1 MYIAFGNRVLD
12 SNDIKNIIE
21 ENTEFKV
28 IKDMSKGSKR
38 EDIVAFNLSLDI
50 DTLNK
55 EISETINISEE
66 DEDTLFEEYM
76 ATTEELGF
84 ELEEYLPEDSIMDF
98 KAYKW
103 EPSDNDIKAVLKIDE
118 EQDYFTYAGESCT
131 IDNARLSVAKGREAD
146 VGFAEVDID
155 NDGIKELA
163 VEYIVTTG
171 TASIQKMTDIYKKD
185 SQEKMTTFVV
195 DNHKISFTHEQEAV
209 IIQTMKEWEAQ
220 GFMKENNITEFP
232 FAESSISLFDSAVV
246 EYEGEYFI
254 KVTFATNEMSK
265 ENMNLKTIKVLL
277 KCQNNQFDVVDMWY

>member
-1 MYIAFGNRVLD
+1 MAAFILLGLAGCGNANNVGDNIQNNETESYARVWD
-12 SNDIKNIIE
+12 KNP
-21 ENTEFKV
+21 NVKKV
-28 IKDMSKGSKR
+28 
-38 EDIVAFNLSLDI
+38 
-50 DTLNK
+50 
-55 EISETINISEE
+55 
-66 DEDTLFEEYM
+66 
-76 ATTEELGF
+76 
-84 ELEEYLPEDSIMDF
+84 
-98 KAYKW
+98 
-103 EPSDNDIKAVLKIDE
+103 
-118 EQDYFTYAGESCT
+118 DYTYAGESCT

-171 TASIQKMTDIYKKD
+171 TASTQKMTDIYKKD

>member
-1 MYIAFGNRVLD
+1 MPAFILLGLAGSVANNVGDNIQNNETESYVRVWD
-12 SNDIKNIIE
+12 KNP
-21 ENTEFKV
+21 NVKKV
-28 IKDMSKGSKR
+28 
-38 EDIVAFNLSLDI
+38 
-50 DTLNK
+50 
-55 EISETINISEE
+55 
-66 DEDTLFEEYM
+66 
-76 ATTEELGF
+76 
-84 ELEEYLPEDSIMDF
+84 
-98 KAYKW
+98 
-103 EPSDNDIKAVLKIDE
+103 
-118 EQDYFTYAGESCT
+118 DYTYAGESCT

-171 TASIQKMTDIYKKD
+171 TASTQKMTDIYKKD

-232 FAESSISLFDSAVV
+232 LAESSISLFDSAVV

-254 KVTFATNEMSK
+254 KVTFATSEMSK

>member
-1 MYIAFGNRVLD
+1 M
-12 SNDIKNIIE
+12 KK
-21 ENTEFKV
+21 T
-28 IKDMSKGSKR
+28 
-38 EDIVAFNLSLDI
+38 IVYF
-50 DTLNK
+50 
-55 EISETINISEE
+55 
-66 DEDTLFEEYM
+66 M
-76 ATTEELGF
+76 ATFILLGLAGCGNANNVGDNIQNNETES
-84 ELEEYLPEDSIMDF
+84 YARVWDKNP
-98 KAYKW
+98 
-103 EPSDNDIKAVLKIDE
+103 NV
-118 EQDYFTYAGESCT
+118 QRVDYTYEGESCT

-146 VGFAEVDID
+146 VRFAEVDID

-171 TASIQKMTDIYKKD
+171 TASIQKMTDIYKKG

-209 IIQTMKEWEAQ
+209 IVQTMKEWEAQ

-232 FAESSISLFDSAVV
+232 FTESSISLFDSAVV

-254 KVTFATNEMSK
+254 KVTFATSEMSK

>member
-1 MYIAFGNRVLD
+1 MAAFILLGLAGCGNANNVGDNIQNNETESYVRVWD
-12 SNDIKNIIE
+12 KNP
-21 ENTEFKV
+21 NVKKV
-28 IKDMSKGSKR
+28 
-38 EDIVAFNLSLDI
+38 
-50 DTLNK
+50 
-55 EISETINISEE
+55 
-66 DEDTLFEEYM
+66 
-76 ATTEELGF
+76 
-84 ELEEYLPEDSIMDF
+84 
-98 KAYKW
+98 
-103 EPSDNDIKAVLKIDE
+103 
-118 EQDYFTYAGESCT
+118 DYTYAGESCT

-146 VGFAEVDID
+146 VRFAEVDID

-163 VEYIVTTG
+163 VEYIVTMG
-171 TASIQKMTDIYKKD
+171 TASTQKMTDIYKKD

-209 IIQTMKEWEAQ
+209 IVQTMKEWEAQ

>member
-1 MYIAFGNRVLD
+1 MKKTIVYFMAAFILLGLAGCGNANNVGDNIQNNETESYARVWD
-12 SNDIKNIIE
+12 KNP
-21 ENTEFKV
+21 NVKKV
-28 IKDMSKGSKR
+28 
-38 EDIVAFNLSLDI
+38 
-50 DTLNK
+50 
-55 EISETINISEE
+55 
-66 DEDTLFEEYM
+66 
-76 ATTEELGF
+76 
-84 ELEEYLPEDSIMDF
+84 
-98 KAYKW
+98 
-103 EPSDNDIKAVLKIDE
+103 
-118 EQDYFTYAGESCT
+118 DYTYAGESCT

-146 VGFAEVDID
+146 VRFAEVDID

-163 VEYIVTTG
+163 VEYIVTMG
-171 TASIQKMTDIYKKD
+171 TASTQKMTDIYKKD

-209 IIQTMKEWEAQ
+209 IVQTMKEWEAQ

>member
-1 MYIAFGNRVLD
+1 MKKTIVYFMAAFILLGLAGCGNANNVGDNIQNNETESYVRVWD
-12 SNDIKNIIE
+12 KNP
-21 ENTEFKV
+21 NVKKV
-28 IKDMSKGSKR
+28 
-38 EDIVAFNLSLDI
+38 
-50 DTLNK
+50 
-55 EISETINISEE
+55 
-66 DEDTLFEEYM
+66 
-76 ATTEELGF
+76 
-84 ELEEYLPEDSIMDF
+84 
-98 KAYKW
+98 
-103 EPSDNDIKAVLKIDE
+103 
-118 EQDYFTYAGESCT
+118 DYTYAGESCT

>member
-1 MYIAFGNRVLD
+1 MKKTIVYFMAAFILLGLAGCGNANNVGDNIQNNETESYVRVWDKNPNVQKVDYTLK
-12 SNDIKNIIE
+12 SSDISKKETDMIE
-21 ENTEFKV
+21 WAK
-28 IKDMSKGSKR
+28 
-38 EDIVAFNLSLDI
+38 
-50 DTLNK
+50 
-55 EISETINISEE
+55 
-66 DEDTLFEEYM
+66 
-76 ATTEELGF
+76 
-84 ELEEYLPEDSIMDF
+84 
-98 KAYKW
+98 
-103 EPSDNDIKAVLKIDE
+103 NDIKAVLKIDE

-171 TASIQKMTDIYKKD
+171 TASTQKMTDIYKKD

-195 DNHKISFTHEQEAV
+195 DNHKISFTYEQEAV

-220 GFMKENNITEFP
+220 GFMEENNITEFP

>member
-1 MYIAFGNRVLD
+1 MKKTIVYFMAAFILLGLAGCGNANNVGDNIQNNETESYVRVWD
-12 SNDIKNIIE
+12 KNP
-21 ENTEFKV
+21 NV
-28 IKDMSKGSKR
+28 QR
-38 EDIVAFNLSLDI
+38 V
-50 DTLNK
+50 
-55 EISETINISEE
+55 
-66 DEDTLFEEYM
+66 
-76 ATTEELGF
+76 
-84 ELEEYLPEDSIMDF
+84 
-98 KAYKW
+98 
-103 EPSDNDIKAVLKIDE
+103 
-118 EQDYFTYAGESCT
+118 DYTYEGESCT

-146 VGFAEVDID
+146 VRFAEVDID

-171 TASIQKMTDIYKKD
+171 TASTQKMTDIYKKD

-209 IIQTMKEWEAQ
+209 IVQTMKEWEAQ

>member
-1 MYIAFGNRVLD
+1 MKKTIVYFMAAFILLGLAGCGNANNVGDNIQNNETESYVRVWD
-12 SNDIKNIIE
+12 KNP
-21 ENTEFKV
+21 NVKKV
-28 IKDMSKGSKR
+28 
-38 EDIVAFNLSLDI
+38 
-50 DTLNK
+50 
-55 EISETINISEE
+55 
-66 DEDTLFEEYM
+66 
-76 ATTEELGF
+76 
-84 ELEEYLPEDSIMDF
+84 
-98 KAYKW
+98 
-103 EPSDNDIKAVLKIDE
+103 
-118 EQDYFTYAGESCT
+118 DYTYAGESCT

-146 VGFAEVDID
+146 VRFAEVDID

-209 IIQTMKEWEAQ
+209 IVQTMKEWEAQ

>member
-1 MYIAFGNRVLD
+1 MKKIIVYFMAAFILLGLAGCGNANNVGDNIQNNEAESYARVWDKNPNVQRVDYTLK
-12 SNDIKNIIE
+12 SSDISKKETDMIE
-21 ENTEFKV
+21 WAK
-28 IKDMSKGSKR
+28 
-38 EDIVAFNLSLDI
+38 
-50 DTLNK
+50 
-55 EISETINISEE
+55 
-66 DEDTLFEEYM
+66 
-76 ATTEELGF
+76 
-84 ELEEYLPEDSIMDF
+84 
-98 KAYKW
+98 
-103 EPSDNDIKAVLKIDE
+103 NDIKAVLKIGE

-146 VGFAEVDID
+146 VRFAEVDID

-195 DNHKISFTHEQEAV
+195 IV
-209 IIQTMKEWEAQ
+209 QTMKEWEAQ

-265 ENMNLKTIKVLL
+265 ENVNLKTIKVLL

>member
-1 MYIAFGNRVLD
+1 MKKTIVYFMAAFILLGLAGCGNANNVGDNIQNNETESYVRVWD
-12 SNDIKNIIE
+12 KNP
-21 ENTEFKV
+21 NVKKV
-28 IKDMSKGSKR
+28 
-38 EDIVAFNLSLDI
+38 
-50 DTLNK
+50 
-55 EISETINISEE
+55 
-66 DEDTLFEEYM
+66 
-76 ATTEELGF
+76 
-84 ELEEYLPEDSIMDF
+84 
-98 KAYKW
+98 
-103 EPSDNDIKAVLKIDE
+103 
-118 EQDYFTYAGESCT
+118 DYTYAGESCT

-146 VGFAEVDID
+146 VRFAEVDID

-171 TASIQKMTDIYKKD
+171 TASTQKMTDIYKKD

-209 IIQTMKEWEAQ
+209 IVQTMKEWEAQ

-232 FAESSISLFDSAVV
+232 FAESSISFFDSAVV

>member
-1 MYIAFGNRVLD
+1 MKKTIVYFMAAFILLGLAGCGNANNVGDNIQNNETESYVRVWDKNPNVQKVDYTLK
-12 SNDIKNIIE
+12 SSDISKKETDMIE
-21 ENTEFKV
+21 WAK
-28 IKDMSKGSKR
+28 
-38 EDIVAFNLSLDI
+38 
-50 DTLNK
+50 
-55 EISETINISEE
+55 
-66 DEDTLFEEYM
+66 
-76 ATTEELGF
+76 
-84 ELEEYLPEDSIMDF
+84 
-98 KAYKW
+98 
-103 EPSDNDIKAVLKIDE
+103 NDIKAVLKIDE

-171 TASIQKMTDIYKKD
+171 TASTQ
-185 SQEKMTTFVV
+185 KMTTFVV

-220 GFMKENNITEFP
+220 GFMEENNITEFP

>member
-1 MYIAFGNRVLD
+1 MAAFILLGLAGCGNANNVGDNIQNNETESYVRVWD
-12 SNDIKNIIE
+12 KNP
-21 ENTEFKV
+21 NV
-28 IKDMSKGSKR
+28 QR
-38 EDIVAFNLSLDI
+38 V
-50 DTLNK
+50 
-55 EISETINISEE
+55 
-66 DEDTLFEEYM
+66 
-76 ATTEELGF
+76 
-84 ELEEYLPEDSIMDF
+84 
-98 KAYKW
+98 
-103 EPSDNDIKAVLKIDE
+103 
-118 EQDYFTYAGESCT
+118 DYTYEGESCT

-171 TASIQKMTDIYKKD
+171 TASTQKMTDIYKKD

-209 IIQTMKEWEAQ
+209 IVQTMKEWEAQ
-220 GFMKENNITEFP
+220 GFMEENNITEFP

>member
-1 MYIAFGNRVLD
+1 MKKTIVYFMAAFILLGLAGCGNANNVGDNIQNNETESYVRVWD
-12 SNDIKNIIE
+12 KNP
-21 ENTEFKV
+21 NVKKV
-28 IKDMSKGSKR
+28 
-38 EDIVAFNLSLDI
+38 
-50 DTLNK
+50 
-55 EISETINISEE
+55 
-66 DEDTLFEEYM
+66 
-76 ATTEELGF
+76 
-84 ELEEYLPEDSIMDF
+84 
-98 KAYKW
+98 
-103 EPSDNDIKAVLKIDE
+103 
-118 EQDYFTYAGESCT
+118 DYTYAGESCT

-171 TASIQKMTDIYKKD
+171 TASTQKMTDIYKKD

-209 IIQTMKEWEAQ
+209 IEQTMKEWEAQ

>member
-1 MYIAFGNRVLD
+1 MKKTIVYFMAAFILLGLAGCGNANNVGDNIQNNETESYVRVWD
-12 SNDIKNIIE
+12 KNP
-21 ENTEFKV
+21 NVKKV
-28 IKDMSKGSKR
+28 
-38 EDIVAFNLSLDI
+38 
-50 DTLNK
+50 
-55 EISETINISEE
+55 
-66 DEDTLFEEYM
+66 
-76 ATTEELGF
+76 
-84 ELEEYLPEDSIMDF
+84 
-98 KAYKW
+98 
-103 EPSDNDIKAVLKIDE
+103 
-118 EQDYFTYAGESCT
+118 DYTYAGESCT

-171 TASIQKMTDIYKKD
+171 IASTQKMTDIYKKD

-220 GFMKENNITEFP
+220 GFMEENNITEFP

-265 ENMNLKTIKVLL
+265 ENVNLKTIKVLL

>member
-1 MYIAFGNRVLD
+1 MAAFILLGLAGCGNANNVGDNIQNNETESYARVWD
-12 SNDIKNIIE
+12 KNP
-21 ENTEFKV
+21 NVKKV
-28 IKDMSKGSKR
+28 
-38 EDIVAFNLSLDI
+38 
-50 DTLNK
+50 
-55 EISETINISEE
+55 
-66 DEDTLFEEYM
+66 
-76 ATTEELGF
+76 
-84 ELEEYLPEDSIMDF
+84 
-98 KAYKW
+98 
-103 EPSDNDIKAVLKIDE
+103 
-118 EQDYFTYAGESCT
+118 DYTYAGESCT

-146 VGFAEVDID
+146 VRFAEVDID

-209 IIQTMKEWEAQ
+209 IVQTMKEWEAQ

-265 ENMNLKTIKVLL
+265 ENVNLKTIKVLL

>member
-1 MYIAFGNRVLD
+1 MKKTIVYFMAAFILLGLAGCGNANNVGDNIQNNETESYVRVWD
-12 SNDIKNIIE
+12 KNP
-21 ENTEFKV
+21 NVKKV
-28 IKDMSKGSKR
+28 
-38 EDIVAFNLSLDI
+38 
-50 DTLNK
+50 
-55 EISETINISEE
+55 
-66 DEDTLFEEYM
+66 
-76 ATTEELGF
+76 
-84 ELEEYLPEDSIMDF
+84 
-98 KAYKW
+98 
-103 EPSDNDIKAVLKIDE
+103 
-118 EQDYFTYAGESCT
+118 DYTYAGESCT

-171 TASIQKMTDIYKKD
+171 TASTQKMTDIYKKD

-220 GFMKENNITEFP
+220 GFMEENNITEFP

>member
-1 MYIAFGNRVLD
+1 MKKTIVYFMAAFILLGLAGCGNANNVGDNIQNNETESYVRVWD
-12 SNDIKNIIE
+12 KNP
-21 ENTEFKV
+21 NV
-28 IKDMSKGSKR
+28 QR
-38 EDIVAFNLSLDI
+38 V
-50 DTLNK
+50 
-55 EISETINISEE
+55 
-66 DEDTLFEEYM
+66 
-76 ATTEELGF
+76 
-84 ELEEYLPEDSIMDF
+84 
-98 KAYKW
+98 
-103 EPSDNDIKAVLKIDE
+103 
-118 EQDYFTYAGESCT
+118 DYTYEGESCT

-171 TASIQKMTDIYKKD
+171 TASTQKMTDIYKKD

-209 IIQTMKEWEAQ
+209 IVQTMKEWEAQ
-220 GFMKENNITEFP
+220 GFMEENNITEFP

>member
-1 MYIAFGNRVLD
+1 MKKTIVYFMAAFILLGLAGCGNANNVGDNIQNNETESYVRVWD
-12 SNDIKNIIE
+12 KNP
-21 ENTEFKV
+21 NVKKV
-28 IKDMSKGSKR
+28 
-38 EDIVAFNLSLDI
+38 
-50 DTLNK
+50 
-55 EISETINISEE
+55 
-66 DEDTLFEEYM
+66 
-76 ATTEELGF
+76 
-84 ELEEYLPEDSIMDF
+84 
-98 KAYKW
+98 
-103 EPSDNDIKAVLKIDE
+103 
-118 EQDYFTYAGESCT
+118 DYTYAGESCT

-209 IIQTMKEWEAQ
+209 IVQTMKEWEAQ
-220 GFMKENNITEFP
+220 GFMGENNITEFP

>member
-1 MYIAFGNRVLD
+1 MKKTIVYFMAAFILLGLAGCGNANNVGDNIQNNETESYARVWD
-12 SNDIKNIIE
+12 KNP
-21 ENTEFKV
+21 NVKKV
-28 IKDMSKGSKR
+28 
-38 EDIVAFNLSLDI
+38 
-50 DTLNK
+50 
-55 EISETINISEE
+55 
-66 DEDTLFEEYM
+66 
-76 ATTEELGF
+76 
-84 ELEEYLPEDSIMDF
+84 
-98 KAYKW
+98 
-103 EPSDNDIKAVLKIDE
+103 
-118 EQDYFTYAGESCT
+118 DYTYAGESCT

-163 VEYIVTTG
+163 VEYVVTTG
-171 TASIQKMTDIYKKD
+171 TASTQKMTDIYKKD

>member
-1 MYIAFGNRVLD
+1 MKKIIVYFMAAFILLGLAGCGNANNVGDNIQNNETESYARVWD
-12 SNDIKNIIE
+12 KNP
-21 ENTEFKV
+21 NV
-28 IKDMSKGSKR
+28 QR
-38 EDIVAFNLSLDI
+38 V
-50 DTLNK
+50 
-55 EISETINISEE
+55 
-66 DEDTLFEEYM
+66 
-76 ATTEELGF
+76 
-84 ELEEYLPEDSIMDF
+84 
-98 KAYKW
+98 
-103 EPSDNDIKAVLKIDE
+103 
-118 EQDYFTYAGESCT
+118 DYTYEGESCT

-146 VGFAEVDID
+146 VRFAEVDID

-171 TASIQKMTDIYKKD
+171 TASTQKMTDIYKKD

-209 IIQTMKEWEAQ
+209 IVQTMKEWEAQ

>member
-1 MYIAFGNRVLD
+1 MKKTIVYFMAAFILLGLAGCGNANNVGDNIQNNETESYVRVWD
-12 SNDIKNIIE
+12 KNP
-21 ENTEFKV
+21 NVQKV
-28 IKDMSKGSKR
+28 
-38 EDIVAFNLSLDI
+38 
-50 DTLNK
+50 
-55 EISETINISEE
+55 
-66 DEDTLFEEYM
+66 
-76 ATTEELGF
+76 
-84 ELEEYLPEDSIMDF
+84 
-98 KAYKW
+98 
-103 EPSDNDIKAVLKIDE
+103 
-118 EQDYFTYAGESCT
+118 DYTYTGESCT

-146 VGFAEVDID
+146 VRFAEVDID

-163 VEYIVTTG
+163 VEYIVTMG
-171 TASIQKMTDIYKKD
+171 TASTQKMTDIYKKD

-220 GFMKENNITEFP
+220 GFMEENNITEIP
-232 FAESSISLFDSAVV
+232 LTESSISLFDSAVV

>member
-1 MYIAFGNRVLD
+1 MKKTIVYFMAAFILLGLAGCGNANNVGDNIQNNETESYARVWD
-12 SNDIKNIIE
+12 KNH
-21 ENTEFKV
+21 NV
-28 IKDMSKGSKR
+28 QR
-38 EDIVAFNLSLDI
+38 V
-50 DTLNK
+50 
-55 EISETINISEE
+55 
-66 DEDTLFEEYM
+66 
-76 ATTEELGF
+76 
-84 ELEEYLPEDSIMDF
+84 
-98 KAYKW
+98 
-103 EPSDNDIKAVLKIDE
+103 
-118 EQDYFTYAGESCT
+118 DYTYAGESCT

-171 TASIQKMTDIYKKD
+171 TASTQKMTDIYKKD

-209 IIQTMKEWEAQ
+209 IEQTMKEWEAQ

>member
-1 MYIAFGNRVLD
+1 MKKTIVYFMAAFILLGLAGCGNANNVGDNIQNNETESYVRVWD
-12 SNDIKNIIE
+12 KNH
-21 ENTEFKV
+21 NVKKV
-28 IKDMSKGSKR
+28 
-38 EDIVAFNLSLDI
+38 
-50 DTLNK
+50 
-55 EISETINISEE
+55 
-66 DEDTLFEEYM
+66 
-76 ATTEELGF
+76 
-84 ELEEYLPEDSIMDF
+84 
-98 KAYKW
+98 
-103 EPSDNDIKAVLKIDE
+103 
-118 EQDYFTYAGESCT
+118 DYTYEGESCT

-265 ENMNLKTIKVLL
+265 ENVNLKTIKVLL

>member
-1 MYIAFGNRVLD
+1 MKKTIVYFMAAFILLGLAGCGNANNVGDNIQNNETESYVRVWD
-12 SNDIKNIIE
+12 KNP
-21 ENTEFKV
+21 NV
-28 IKDMSKGSKR
+28 QR
-38 EDIVAFNLSLDI
+38 V
-50 DTLNK
+50 
-55 EISETINISEE
+55 
-66 DEDTLFEEYM
+66 
-76 ATTEELGF
+76 
-84 ELEEYLPEDSIMDF
+84 
-98 KAYKW
+98 
-103 EPSDNDIKAVLKIDE
+103 
-118 EQDYFTYAGESCT
+118 DYTYEGESCT

-171 TASIQKMTDIYKKD
+171 TASTQKMTDIYKKD

-220 GFMKENNITEFP
+220 GFMEENNITEFP

>member
-1 MYIAFGNRVLD
+1 MKKIIVYFMAAFILLGLAGCGNANNVGDNIQNNETESYVRVWD
-12 SNDIKNIIE
+12 KNP
-21 ENTEFKV
+21 NVKKV
-28 IKDMSKGSKR
+28 
-38 EDIVAFNLSLDI
+38 
-50 DTLNK
+50 
-55 EISETINISEE
+55 
-66 DEDTLFEEYM
+66 
-76 ATTEELGF
+76 
-84 ELEEYLPEDSIMDF
+84 
-98 KAYKW
+98 
-103 EPSDNDIKAVLKIDE
+103 
-118 EQDYFTYAGESCT
+118 DYTYAGESCT

>member
-1 MYIAFGNRVLD
+1 MKKTIVYFMAAFILLGLAGCGNANNVGDNIQNNETESYARVWD
-12 SNDIKNIIE
+12 KNP
-21 ENTEFKV
+21 NVKKV
-28 IKDMSKGSKR
+28 
-38 EDIVAFNLSLDI
+38 
-50 DTLNK
+50 
-55 EISETINISEE
+55 
-66 DEDTLFEEYM
+66 
-76 ATTEELGF
+76 
-84 ELEEYLPEDSIMDF
+84 
-98 KAYKW
+98 
-103 EPSDNDIKAVLKIDE
+103 
-118 EQDYFTYAGESCT
+118 DYTYAGESCT

-209 IIQTMKEWEAQ
+209 IVQTMKEWEAQ
-220 GFMKENNITEFP
+220 GFMGENNITEFP

>member
-1 MYIAFGNRVLD
+1 MAAFILLGLAGCGNANNVGDNIQNNETESYARVWD
-12 SNDIKNIIE
+12 KNP
-21 ENTEFKV
+21 NVKKV
-28 IKDMSKGSKR
+28 
-38 EDIVAFNLSLDI
+38 
-50 DTLNK
+50 
-55 EISETINISEE
+55 
-66 DEDTLFEEYM
+66 
-76 ATTEELGF
+76 
-84 ELEEYLPEDSIMDF
+84 
-98 KAYKW
+98 
-103 EPSDNDIKAVLKIDE
+103 
-118 EQDYFTYAGESCT
+118 DYTYAGESCT

-163 VEYIVTTG
+163 VEYIVTMG
-171 TASIQKMTDIYKKD
+171 TASTQKMTDIYKKG

-209 IIQTMKEWEAQ
+209 IVQTMKEWEAQ
-220 GFMKENNITEFP
+220 GFMEENNITEFP

>member
-1 MYIAFGNRVLD
+1 MKKTIVYFMAAFILLGLAGCGNANNVGDNIQNNETESYARVWD
-12 SNDIKNIIE
+12 KNP
-21 ENTEFKV
+21 NVKKV
-28 IKDMSKGSKR
+28 
-38 EDIVAFNLSLDI
+38 
-50 DTLNK
+50 
-55 EISETINISEE
+55 
-66 DEDTLFEEYM
+66 
-76 ATTEELGF
+76 
-84 ELEEYLPEDSIMDF
+84 
-98 KAYKW
+98 
-103 EPSDNDIKAVLKIDE
+103 
-118 EQDYFTYAGESCT
+118 DYTYAGESCT

-146 VGFAEVDID
+146 VRFAEVDID

-209 IIQTMKEWEAQ
+209 IVQTMKEWEAQ

-265 ENMNLKTIKVLL
+265 ENVNLKTIKVLL

>member
-1 MYIAFGNRVLD
+1 MKKTIVYFMAAFILLGLAGCGNANNVGDNIQNNETESYARVWDKNPNVQKVDYTLK
-12 SNDIKNIIE
+12 SSDISKKETDMIE
-21 ENTEFKV
+21 WAK
-28 IKDMSKGSKR
+28 
-38 EDIVAFNLSLDI
+38 
-50 DTLNK
+50 
-55 EISETINISEE
+55 
-66 DEDTLFEEYM
+66 
-76 ATTEELGF
+76 
-84 ELEEYLPEDSIMDF
+84 
-98 KAYKW
+98 
-103 EPSDNDIKAVLKIDE
+103 NDIKAVLKIGE

-146 VGFAEVDID
+146 VRFAEVDID

-171 TASIQKMTDIYKKD
+171 TASIQKMT
-185 SQEKMTTFVV
+185 TFVV

-209 IIQTMKEWEAQ
+209 IVQTMKEWEAQ

-265 ENMNLKTIKVLL
+265 ENVNLKTIKVLL

>member
-1 MYIAFGNRVLD
+1 MKKIIVYFMAAFILLGLAGCGNANNVGDNIQNNETESYARVWD
-12 SNDIKNIIE
+12 KNP
-21 ENTEFKV
+21 NVQKV
-28 IKDMSKGSKR
+28 
-38 EDIVAFNLSLDI
+38 
-50 DTLNK
+50 
-55 EISETINISEE
+55 
-66 DEDTLFEEYM
+66 
-76 ATTEELGF
+76 
-84 ELEEYLPEDSIMDF
+84 
-98 KAYKW
+98 
-103 EPSDNDIKAVLKIDE
+103 
-118 EQDYFTYAGESCT
+118 DYTYSGESCT

-171 TASIQKMTDIYKKD
+171 TASTQKMTDIYKKD

-220 GFMKENNITEFP
+220 GFMEENNITEFP

>member
-1 MYIAFGNRVLD
+1 MKKTIVYFMAAFILLGLAGCGNANNVGDNIQNNETESYVRVWD
-12 SNDIKNIIE
+12 KNP
-21 ENTEFKV
+21 NVKKV
-28 IKDMSKGSKR
+28 
-38 EDIVAFNLSLDI
+38 
-50 DTLNK
+50 
-55 EISETINISEE
+55 
-66 DEDTLFEEYM
+66 
-76 ATTEELGF
+76 
-84 ELEEYLPEDSIMDF
+84 
-98 KAYKW
+98 
-103 EPSDNDIKAVLKIDE
+103 
-118 EQDYFTYAGESCT
+118 DYTYAGESCT

-171 TASIQKMTDIYKKD
+171 TASTQKMTDIYKKD

-254 KVTFATNEMSK
+254 KVTFATSEMSK

>member
-1 MYIAFGNRVLD
+1 MKKTIVYFMAAFILLGLAGCGNANNVGDNIQNNETESYARVWD
-12 SNDIKNIIE
+12 KNP
-21 ENTEFKV
+21 NVKKV
-28 IKDMSKGSKR
+28 
-38 EDIVAFNLSLDI
+38 
-50 DTLNK
+50 
-55 EISETINISEE
+55 
-66 DEDTLFEEYM
+66 
-76 ATTEELGF
+76 
-84 ELEEYLPEDSIMDF
+84 
-98 KAYKW
+98 
-103 EPSDNDIKAVLKIDE
+103 
-118 EQDYFTYAGESCT
+118 DYTYAGESCT

-171 TASIQKMTDIYKKD
+171 TASTQKMTDIYKKD

>member
-1 MYIAFGNRVLD
+1 MAAFILLGLAGCGNANNVGDNIQNNETESYARVWD
-12 SNDIKNIIE
+12 KNH
-21 ENTEFKV
+21 NV
-28 IKDMSKGSKR
+28 QR
-38 EDIVAFNLSLDI
+38 V
-50 DTLNK
+50 
-55 EISETINISEE
+55 
-66 DEDTLFEEYM
+66 
-76 ATTEELGF
+76 
-84 ELEEYLPEDSIMDF
+84 
-98 KAYKW
+98 
-103 EPSDNDIKAVLKIDE
+103 
-118 EQDYFTYAGESCT
+118 DYTYAGESCT

-146 VGFAEVDID
+146 VRFAEVDID

-209 IIQTMKEWEAQ
+209 IVQTMKEWEAQ

-265 ENMNLKTIKVLL
+265 ENVNLKTIKVLL